1 MQTSKLSPRFP
12 ADLRMRQTLTQ
23 LLDNI
28 TWFTLTGAH
37 ARYASGAKSVRRY
50 AAGYSPLIG
59 SADASQP
66 DFDTLAAY
74 CQPDEQLYCPQWKG
88 KAPAGWSIHV
98 EKVMF
103 RMVWDEAIPAAD
115 AFPDATRL
123 GSEHAAAALELA
135 QLTNPGPFGP
145 RTIELGE
152 YYGWFEDGRLAAMAG
167 ERMHAGTLREVSGIC
182 THPDFRGRGLARRLT
197 LKLVRSA
204 MQRGETPFLHVM
216 GDNPAARGLYRK
228 MGFRDY
234 CETTARIISRC

>member
-1 MQTSKLSPRFP
+1 MHQT
-12 ADLRMRQTLTQ
+12 MNQ

-28 TWFTLTGAH
+28 TWFTLTGPH
-37 ARYASGAKSVRRY
+37 ACYASGAKGARRY
-50 AAGYSPLIG
+50 AAGFSPIIG
-59 SADASQP
+59 FADPAHP

-74 CQPDEQLYCPQWKG
+74 CQPDEQLYCPEWNG
-88 KAPAGWSIHV
+88 ATPAGWRIHA

-103 RMVWDEAIPAAD
+103 RMVWDEPMPAAD
-115 AFPDATRL
+115 EFPDALRL
-123 GSEHAAAALELA
+123 GPQHAAEALELA
-135 QLTNPGPFGP
+135 LLTNPGPFGP

-197 LKLVRSA
+197 LKLIHRA
-204 MQRGETPFLHVM
+204 MQRGETPFLRVM
-216 GDNPAARGLYRK
+216 GDNLSARGLYRN

-234 CETTARIISRC
+234 RETTARIISRC